1 MLQSPLFLYR
11 REIGV
16 PDAGHHRLTPF
27 ELASALA
34 YAITEAPPDDVL
46 FTAAAEGRLE
56 GADDVARE
64 LDRLLATPAAHDTMS
79 HFVHGWLELESL
91 PAQVKDD
98 DAFALTP
105 ELRASMLDETARFY
119 SDLVRN
125 EGSFVD
131 LLSARHTLADASL
144 RAFYGLPGGD
154 EATRVSLEGTTRG
167 PGILGHGS
175 VLARH
180 ALASSSSPV
189 SRGKVVRERLLCQ
202 ELPEPPPGVNTDL
215 EITGEVTTTR
225 ERYNEHSENP
235 ACAGCHRLMDPIGF
249 AFEHYDAYGRHRA
262 DENGHAIDASG
273 GIEGLPDGTD
283 IELDGL
289 ESLSDALAHDP
300 SARDCYARHLA
311 YFTYGI
317 AGCGETVRA
326 AAATPEASLRE
337 MLRAIVQAPQF
348 YERVD

>member
-1 MLQSPLFLYR
+1 M
-11 REIGV
+11 
-16 PDAGHHRLTPF
+16 T
-27 ELASALA
+27 
-34 YAITEAPPDDVL
+34 
-46 FTAAAEGRLE
+46 
-56 GADDVARE
+56 
-64 LDRLLATPAAHDTMS
+64 
-79 HFVHGWLELESL
+79 HFVHGWLEVESL

-98 DAFALTP
+98 EGFTLTP

-119 SDLVRN
+119 ADLVAQD
-125 EGSFVD
+125 GSFAD
-131 LLSARHTLADASL
+131 LMSAGHTLVDARL
-144 RAFYGLPGGD
+144 RELYGLPDGGD
-154 EATRVSLEGTTRG
+154 ASTRVSLEGTTRG

-189 SRGKVVRERLLCQ
+189 SRGKLVRERVLCQ
-202 ELPEPPPGVNTDL
+202 ELPEPPPGVNTDI
-215 EITGEVTTTR
+215 EAVAETTTTR
-225 ERYNEHSENP
+225 ERYNEHSANP

-283 IELDGL
+283 VELDGL
-289 ESLSDALAHDP
+289 ASLADALAHDP

-311 YFTYGI
+311 YFTYGV
-317 AGCGETVRA
+317 AGCGETVRS

-337 MLRAIVQAPQF
+337 MLRTIVRAPQF